1 MTLKQI
7 IARLSDLAANH
18 RQINHFFLG
27 GADEFL
33 DDEDVQYP
41 ALFVTLN
48 NNASISLDERLCT
61 YNFTLYFFELLN
73 IADKSLVNQWEATS
87 DMASVAQDYLALL
100 LDVEYKDWDVN
111 TDFNLEVKE
120 YQLQDLACG
129 VSVDVQ
135 ISSRFDANKCQV
147 PATYTYTDDVSG
159 ELTLKQILT
168 RCENLALSHDQVNS
182 YVLGRFDRF
191 LDGSDVIYPAVFA
204 EFGRTGTISLSQR
217 LATYRFT
224 FHFFDL
230 LDIADNSLNNE
241 FEVKSDMMQVA
252 QDYLAMLGYYGFRWV
267 IGSEHSVTIQDY
279 QLQDLTAGVSVTVDI
294 SSYFDANKCQVPTLD
309 ELGDFI
315 IWNDYDKILVD
326 DTNKLLYD

>member
-7 IARLSDLAANH
+7 ITRLETLALSH

-33 DDEDVQYP
+33 DLEDIQYP
-41 ALFVTLN
+41 ALFITLN
-48 NNASISLDERLCT
+48 NNARISLDDRLCT

-73 IADKSLVNQWEATS
+73 ISDKALENQWEATS

-100 LDVEYKDWDVN
+100 LDNDYKYWDVN

-129 VSVDVQ
+129 VSVEVQ
-135 ISSRFDANKCQV
+135 ISSRFDANNCQV
-147 PATYTYTDDVSG
+147 PATYTYVDDING
-159 ELTLKQILT
+159 ELTLKQILK
-168 RCENLALSHDQVNS
+168 RCEDLALSHNQVNS

-191 LDGSDVIYPAVFA
+191 LDGSDILYPAVFA
-204 EFGRTGTISLSQR
+204 EFGRTGTISLSQK
-217 LATYRFT
+217 LATYQFT

-230 LDIADNSLNNE
+230 LDIADRSLNNE

-252 QDYLAMLGYYGFRWV
+252 QDYLSMLGYYGFKWV

-294 SSYFDANKCQVPTLD
+294 SSYFDANKCQVPTI
-309 ELGDFI
+309 EEIGDFI
-315 IWNDYDKILVD
+315 IWNDTDKILVD
-326 DTNKLLYD
+326 DSNKLLYD